1 MSGAVVGCLAHE
13 RNDCIAKALLRIS
26 ASPRGIVRCR
36 ADSNDIHFLIR
47 SYHVFVPL
55 SIL

>member
-1 MSGAVVGCLAHE
+1 MSGTVVGCLANE

-36 ADSNDIHFLIR
+36 ADSNDIHFLI
-47 SYHVFVPL
+47 
-55 SIL
+55 